1 MGHRD
6 EVTVYGKGF
15 RRGAPG
21 FRFVRLPIEFQRSH
35 SGRLIYRFQ
44 RKVIMSADGRGL
56 LAVGVDETGSHG
68 GNEIPGRV
76 RYGVLTRAAAS
87 GDSEFRVLGSYC
99 TTQDAFETPA
109 GHLPSRGSCH
119 SV

>member
-1 MGHRD
+1 
-6 EVTVYGKGF
+6 
-15 RRGAPG
+15 
-21 FRFVRLPIEFQRSH
+21 
-35 SGRLIYRFQ
+35 
-44 RKVIMSADGRGL
+44 MSADGRGL